1 MHKILNDFQKIFNI
15 LKNVTPEANKNR
27 DLQEKVLNDVGDLFN
42 EVYYICKD
50 KYKEQKNGLKTKD
63 TKKFDYKKL
72 TLTDDYYYES
82 EEEKEQQTSKK
93 LDKKEPPKKATKTD
107 LREFNKWVKK
117 KETGINLELFQK
129 YFKIQKPSD
138 MLKTLYTTNN
148 RKEND
153 DLVKSRLNDLKNSI
167 ENISEEEK
175 EIEKPN

>member
-1 MHKILNDFQKIFNI
+1 MITTTSLKKKKNNRLVKI
-15 LKNVTPEANKNR
+15 
-27 DLQEKVLNDVGDLFN
+27 
-42 EVYYICKD
+42 
-50 KYKEQKNGLKTKD
+50 
-63 TKKFDYKKL
+63 
-72 TLTDDYYYES
+72 
-82 EEEKEQQTSKK
+82 
-93 LDKKEPPKKATKTD
+93 DKKEPPKKPTKTD

-153 DLVKSRLNDLKNSI
+153 DLVKSRLNDLKNAI